1 MSGAASRVHFI
12 LCHEQCLGSGDIR
25 TALVC
30 LISVCL
36 SLMHRVKA
44 AVQCHPS
51 TSGQFLRA
59 RCILELDF
67 FFSKLKKKSTLNTA
81 YILFFF

>member
-67 FFSKLKKKSTLNTA
+67 FFKIKKKKHS
-81 YILFFF
+81 